1 MCREG
6 LPAVTKSHESG
17 VGPPDGA
24 SRVEVCTVTNQPSW
38 LLRLLTVSL
47 LPSSLFKLLSY
58 CVTGIVVNVLF
69 LCLTE

>member
-6 LPAVTKSHESG
+6 LPAVTRSHESG
-17 VGPPDGA
+17 AGPPDSA

-38 LLRLLTVSL
+38 LLRLLAMSL

-58 CVTGIVVNVLF
+58 CINRYSNQCIVPLLN
-69 LCLTE
+69 